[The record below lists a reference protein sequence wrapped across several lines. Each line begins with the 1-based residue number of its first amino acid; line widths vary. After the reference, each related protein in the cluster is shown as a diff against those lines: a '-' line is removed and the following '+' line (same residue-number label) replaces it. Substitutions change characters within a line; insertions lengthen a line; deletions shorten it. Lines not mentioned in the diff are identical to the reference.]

1 MFIEDGKGGGFQAHV
16 DGENR
21 LSTLAQT
28 LPSRAVASIQGDSGY
43 FFTTSVITLTSANE
57 SGLLYI
63 KNLSQNRV
71 FVIETVQVSLGLST
85 GGTAKD
91 VILKVYPNPTAG
103 TLLTAGTSVA
113 AVNSNFG
120 STVPAQAQVLVGTEG
135 STIVPTAT
143 NIQFILRDQL
153 YTNLNVVACLPIGT
167 ASALSITPGTAN
179 TSMKVVLAVAG
190 FYIPDDFS

>member
-1 MFIEDGKGGGFQAHV
+1 MFIEDGKGSGSQAHV
-16 DGENR
+16 DQSNR

-28 LPSRAVASIQGDSGY
+28 FSSRAVASVKGDAGY
-43 FFTTSVITLTSANE
+43 FFTTSAITLTSANE
-57 SGLLYI
+57 SGLLYV
-63 KNLSQNRV
+63 KNQSPNRV
-71 FVIETVQVSLGLST
+71 FVIESVQVSLGLST

-91 VILKVYPNPTAG
+91 VTLKVYPNPTAG
-103 TLLTAGTSVA
+103 TLLTAGTSVS

-120 STVPAQAQVLVGTEG
+120 SSVPAQAQVLVGAEG

-153 YTNLNVVACLPIGT
+153 YTTLNVVACLPIGT
-167 ASALSITPGTAN
+167 AAALSITPGTAN

-190 FYIPDDFS
+190 FYIVDDF